1 MNSSR
6 SSHTSATQN
15 APAQAA
21 ETESSEH
28 PREIRIASLGGGHG
42 LFNTLR
48 GARVV
53 ADDVT
58 AIVTVADDGGSS
70 GRMRRELGSIPPGDL
85 RMALAALTE
94 DSEGGRLWEEAIQHR
109 FGGYGALKGHAVGNL
124 MISGLEQ
131 VLGSLVRALDEM
143 GKLLGVKGR
152 VLPMCPEPLDLEA
165 EVSGLEEDP
174 REVVPVRGQVA
185 VATTMGQVRRVRMI
199 PHRPAA
205 TPEAV
210 TAIERADLITLG
222 PGSWFSSVIPHI
234 LVPGLVDALNAAKA
248 PKVLIMNLVAEA
260 GETAGMSMEHH
271 IHMVFQHAQSLAI
284 DVIVVDMSV
293 MPRPAQ
299 RTHVERAAHALGAKV
314 IYRDV
319 REDDARGRFGDRHKP
334 AKMAAVFQE
343 ILSTPIDTLPSTLGT
358 NG

>member
-1 MNSSR
+1 MSTNDSS
-6 SSHTSATQN
+6 SASASQKT
-15 APAQAA
+15 
-21 ETESSEH
+21 TESSESAQST
-28 PREIRIASLGGGHG
+28 ISIASLGGGHG

-48 GARVV
+48 GARVIS
-53 ADDVT
+53 DDVT

-85 RMALAALTE
+85 RMALAALAE
-94 DSEGGRLWEEAIQHR
+94 DSEQGRLWESAIQHR

-131 VLGSLVRALDEM
+131 VLGSLVAALDEI
-143 GKLLGVKGR
+143 GRLLGVHGR
-152 VLPMCPEPLDLEA
+152 VVPMCPEPLDLEA

-174 REVVPVRGQVA
+174 REVVAVRGQVA
-185 VATTMGQVRRVRMI
+185 VATTLGQVRRVRMI

-210 TAIERADLITLG
+210 TAIENADLITLG

-234 LVPGLVDALNAAKA
+234 LVPELVEALNVAPA
-248 PKVLIMNLVAEA
+248 PKVLMMNLVAEP

-271 IHMVFQHAQSLAI
+271 IHMVYQHAQSLAI
-284 DVIVVDMSV
+284 DVIVVDLTV
-293 MPRPAQ
+293 MPRPGQ
-299 RTHVERAAHALGAKV
+299 QQHMERAAQALGAKV

-319 REDDARGRFGDRHKP
+319 REDDGRGRFSDRHKP
-334 AKMAAVFQE
+334 SKMAAVMQE
-343 ILSTPIDTLPSTLGT
+343 ILDTPVKDLPSTLS
-358 NG
+358 